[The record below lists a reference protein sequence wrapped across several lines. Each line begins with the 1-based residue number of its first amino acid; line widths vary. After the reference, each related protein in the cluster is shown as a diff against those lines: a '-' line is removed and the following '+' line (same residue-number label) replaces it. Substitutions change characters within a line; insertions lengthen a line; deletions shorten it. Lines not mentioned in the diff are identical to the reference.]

1 MFSLRLLR
9 KAASPVAVAGASCAV
24 AMLALTGCGD
34 DDGPKAPPPMPSMDM
49 PSLKPLVPSGPGAV
63 VSVAPS
69 ASESSQSGQSPKSSA
84 AGGGSASTGGSGAS
98 TSPPR
103 IKVAVGDCV
112 DLDATGNLE
121 KVSCSVPH
129 LGQVGAVERL
139 PDSTD
144 PSAPTYKDSVNA
156 KCSDLLQP
164 MLRRQDYPNL
174 YALVAYHPSAS
185 SWTEENDR
193 DLGCIMRRADNG
205 NIVGALK

>member
-1 MFSLRLLR
+1 MFSLRFLR
-9 KAASPVAVAGASCAV
+9 KAASPVVVAGASCAV

-34 DDGPKAPPPMPSMDM
+34 DDGPKAPPPMPSLDM
-49 PSLKPLVPSGPGAV
+49 PSLKPLLPSGPGAV
-63 VSVAPS
+63 ASGPPSGSDAPQS
-69 ASESSQSGQSPKSSA
+69 AQSPKSNAA
-84 AGGGSASTGGSGAS
+84 AGGPASTGASKAS

-112 DLDATGNLE
+112 EIDDTGNLM
-121 KVSCSVPH
+121 KVSCTVPH
-129 LGQVGAVERL
+129 FGQVGAVFTL
-139 PDSTD
+139 PESTD

-156 KCSDLLQP
+156 KCDELLKP
-164 MLRRQDYPNL
+164 MLRRQDNPML
-174 YALVAYHPSAS
+174 YALVAYHPSVR